1 MDLDPFWQADFPT
14 ERTLDEWCRRE
25 ILPGSKGPSEM
36 GFRLCRLGD
45 FEGTGE
51 MPPESFSAR
60 EIAWIGRSGTEP
72 VRIAR

>member
-1 MDLDPFWQADFPT
+1 
-14 ERTLDEWCRRE
+14 
-25 ILPGSKGPSEM
+25 M

-60 EIAWIGRSGTEP
+60 EIAWIGRRDRLVCLSHLNPEGVTPHPLVGGEQHP
-72 VRIAR
+72 PAHLALVAV